1 MHAVEIEA
9 ETIVDDL
16 HAVGNQIG
24 GLYFKDYSCINR
36 AYLRMG
42 FVMLTNSQIMCFSKA
57 NRIPL

>member
-24 GLYFKDYSCINR
+24 GMYFKDYSCINH
-36 AYLRMG
+36 AYLYVG
-42 FVMLTNSQIMCFSKA
+42 FCDVNPAPTLK
-57 NRIPL
+57 